1 MSLQE
6 KCEAINEIVGTYFSI
21 NKSVTSIQACTLYK
35 DNRGMKYL
43 FSSEKTMRDVFR
55 KLDEAKAMSLIPYLK
70 KEEIREGRRNWFF
83 LRIK

>member
-6 KCEAINEIVGTYFSI
+6 KCKAINEIVGTYFSI
-21 NKSVTSIQACTLYK
+21 NKSVTCIQACNLYK
-35 DNRGMKYL
+35 DNRGMKNL

-55 KLDEAKAMSLIPYLK
+55 KLDEANAMSLIPYLK
-70 KEEIREGRRNWFF
+70 KEEIGGGKWFF